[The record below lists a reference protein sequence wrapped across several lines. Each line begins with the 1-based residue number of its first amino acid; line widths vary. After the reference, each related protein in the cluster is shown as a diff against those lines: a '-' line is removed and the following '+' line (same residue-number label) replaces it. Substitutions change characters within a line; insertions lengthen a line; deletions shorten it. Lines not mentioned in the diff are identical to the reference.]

1 MKTTINKDQ
10 VIEELRKENQTLK
23 NRLALIEIKNELS
36 IEDKMQAIKQY
47 FEFCC
52 IDSTTSLRADDYTNI
67 ITFEKYLKGEF
78 EK

>member
-47 FEFCC
+47 FEFLC
-52 IDSTTSLRADDYTNI
+52 IDLNTTLRADDYTNI
-67 ITFEKYLKGEF
+67 ISFEKYLKGEF